1 MRFLKGVALA
11 AVMVFTSGASAP
23 SQTVATFGVMREKLT
38 HNARALEAIMTANYD
53 LLQKSSMELANATRR
68 PGWAVLKTDP
78 YMRYSLDFQRA
89 AERLVEAAKDR
100 DLDAAAL
107 GYTTLTTSCSQCHR
121 YIRRA
126 RIAK

>member
-1 MRFLKGVALA
+1 MQVIKGLMLA
-11 AVMVFTSGASAP
+11 TLVVITSGATAP
-23 SQTVATFGVMREKLT
+23 TQTVATFGVMREKLT
-38 HNARALEAIMTANYD
+38 HNEQVLEAIMTANYD
-53 LLQKSSMELANATRR
+53 LLQKSSQELAKATSR

-107 GYTTLTTSCSQCHR
+107 GYTTLTTSCYQCHR